1 MASIRHQLGDS
12 ANKKRVYACITVPPL
27 SATVSRNPHL
37 LSLIKEVIPQHTLAK
52 ETECLEYDMGRSI
65 GYCEV
70 TEVKETDAVFYAK
83 KLKAEGF
90 TKFVKNHKAQQT
102 SLLTIRLERDEA
114 GDYELRNIWLG
125 KDYPAMPGD
134 PDATDDSKAF
144 WDDHAVIFNGQ
155 AVIASTV
162 TKDCPY

>member
-70 TEVKETDAVFYAK
+70 TEVKET
-83 KLKAEGF
+83 
-90 TKFVKNHKAQQT
+90 
-102 SLLTIRLERDEA
+102 